1 MRAFVRHE
9 FGEEENISVQYH
21 SISVSLTYP
30 KMSYFAYMSLS
41 YYVSIIN
48 QTCIFYIHNF
58 LTKQIIRIWI
68 MIFYI
73 LYNIFHLYKDINQLT
88 YFSNQSTNF
97 VTKRKNVSDNCYPN
111 IVSRSLITLYFVKP
125 SVVQRYC
132 DSGFLRV
139 FSYQQQEVKSLQR
152 RIGLIIGT
160 LP

>member
-1 MRAFVRHE
+1 MRAFVRHD
-9 FGEEENISVQYH
+9 FREEENISVQYH

-30 KMSYFAYMSLS
+30 RILYQIAYMGIS

-58 LTKQIIRIWI
+58 LTKQISYQIIRIWI

-73 LYNIFHLYKDINQLT
+73 LYNIFHLYKDINILT
-88 YFSNQSTNF
+88 YFTNQSTNF

-132 DSGFLRV
+132 DSGFFGFLVIKIRR
-139 FSYQQQEVKSLQR
+139 SVKEELCS
-152 RIGLIIGT
+152 
-160 LP
+160 